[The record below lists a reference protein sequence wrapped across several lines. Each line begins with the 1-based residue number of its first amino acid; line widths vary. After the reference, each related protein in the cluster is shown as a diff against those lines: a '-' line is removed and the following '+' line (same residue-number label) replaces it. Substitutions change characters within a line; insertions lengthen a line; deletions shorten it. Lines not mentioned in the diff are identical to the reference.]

1 MWIFESCN
9 NQRINI
15 EPISWNASGT
25 QVNWERFLKFPKTIF
40 PIYNYKPFTLNSKS
54 KDKFNN
60 GTKNRSIRLD
70 DKIQFLLFQISFPF
84 KNSLGIDTSPTIDT
98 VSILLPANKR
108 SLSDSRDRRVQR
120 LSPVHCVRQHWHF
133 LARCATGKKDRL
145 AERARELSNRRA
157 YYKRESSWET

>member
-54 KDKFNN
+54 K
-60 GTKNRSIRLD
+60 